1 MTTKRYLPPSALYS
15 FFEGLPETVS
25 RKVIGRSVND
35 LPISL
40 LTLGKG
46 KVKVL
51 MWSQMHGNES
61 TTTRALLD
69 FIPWFVDTP
78 QKHLQEA
85 FTLCVILQLNPDGA
99 QAYTRLNANGIDL
112 NRDAVDLTQPE
123 SKVLHDLYTLEK
135 PDYCLNLHG
144 QRTLFAAGKMGE
156 TASISF
162 LAPSADEARTV
173 TAPRKKAMQLIV
185 ELKNGL
191 QDALP
196 NQIGRYDDAF
206 NPNCV
211 GDKFTQLGT
220 PTVLFEAGH
229 VPNDYQ
235 RETTRRH
242 LFKSFG
248 LLLETL
254 LEDNFDHPTEAYYA
268 IPENVKDFVDLI
280 ITGVTVTE
288 DGNSYAEQEL
298 AIHYKEELRD
308 DAIVFLPE
316 MKFFG
321 VKLPLKAHKKII
333 LPEELKN
340 ISLQFKKDNLLE
352 NLDFVSLCSIKA

>member
-46 KVKVL
+46 KVKIL

-144 QRTLFAAGKMGE
+144 QRTLFAAGKMGGNGKHFFF
-156 TASISF
+156 SSF
-162 LAPSADEARTV
+162 RRRSAHSNCS
-173 TAPRKKAMQLIV
+173 KK
-185 ELKNGL
+185 ES
-191 QDALP
+191 DATH
-196 NQIGRYDDAF
+196 
-206 NPNCV
+206 C
-211 GDKFTQLGT
+211 
-220 PTVLFEAGH
+220 
-229 VPNDYQ
+229 
-235 RETTRRH
+235 
-242 LFKSFG
+242 
-248 LLLETL
+248 
-254 LEDNFDHPTEAYYA
+254 
-268 IPENVKDFVDLI
+268 
-280 ITGVTVTE
+280 
-288 DGNSYAEQEL
+288 
-298 AIHYKEELRD
+298 
-308 DAIVFLPE
+308 
-316 MKFFG
+316 
-321 VKLPLKAHKKII
+321 
-333 LPEELKN
+333 
-340 ISLQFKKDNLLE
+340 
-352 NLDFVSLCSIKA
+352 